1 MRAMNKPRTPF
12 LLTAAIPVLLATL
25 PACAQEEAGADNGDE
40 APVAETWDE
49 KASYALGGNIGS
61 NLDPE
66 DLTLDADLVLR
77 GFMDALEGTEAM
89 ESEEIDSVL
98 GELSTKMQE
107 HADRARKAA
116 MMENTA
122 KSAAFLAAKAGED
135 GIVKTDSGLL
145 YREIRPGEGDSP
157 AATQAVTVNY
167 RGTLIDGTQFD
178 SSYDRGQ
185 PATFPVGGVLDTCP
199 GHGRKIAAGKIL
211 LARPTRR
218 VRTTRRTN
226 KDGWMWP
233 LVGRRH
239 HADPTDAVVLVNL
252 SGRAILPGTRIGRI
266 VFNAFM
272 RKRHFEELAIVRKA
286 RFGPGFFDNGDH
298 LTKDLLV
305 DIVGRGL
312 LLRLAVRQGW
322 QRVVLLPERSD
333 PTGLIAAGK
342 ADKESPFENM
352 IQHRRLFGDA

>member
-49 KASYALGGNIGS
+49 KASYALGVNIGS

-185 PATFPVGGVLDTCP
+185 PATFPVGGVIP
-199 GHGRKIAAGKIL
+199 GWTAALQPMKPGATWELFIPAEHAYGAHGSTPTIPPPAA
-211 LARPTRR
+211 
-218 VRTTRRTN
+218 
-226 KDGWMWP
+226 
-233 LVGRRH
+233 
-239 HADPTDAVVLVNL
+239 L
-252 SGRAILPGTRIGRI
+252 S
-266 VFNAFM
+266 
-272 RKRHFEELAIVRKA
+272 FEVEL
-286 RFGPGFFDNGDH
+286 
-298 LTKDLLV
+298 
-305 DIVGRGL
+305 
-312 LLRLAVRQGW
+312 RQ
-322 QRVVLLPERSD
+322 V
-333 PTGLIAAGK
+333 A
-342 ADKESPFENM
+342 
-352 IQHRRLFGDA
+352 